1 MESAS
6 PGLQALVDRVGYSFN
21 PDSMTPATTDAI
33 VATARVVNA
42 TRMLELGAGL
52 STLALARYLAAVQ
65 HADAQLVTVEQDQ
78 AHADTVKAW
87 LEKLELQQYVQI
99 VVAPTKA
106 VEVHGVKTESYAFE
120 DCVDFPTG
128 PFDLLVIDGPNG
140 GGPEGKPFARLP
152 TLPKLRDRLTDEAVV
167 VLDDAFRDAE
177 LKAVEIWARAGQVK
191 HIGVMSAG
199 KGVYV
204 GRAAS

>member
-1 MESAS
+1 
-6 PGLQALVDRVGYSFN
+6 
-21 PDSMTPATTDAI
+21 MTPATTDAI

-87 LEKLELQQYVQI
+87 LEKLELQHHVQI

-106 VEVHGVKTESYAFE
+106 VEACGVKTESYAFE

-128 PFDLLVIDGPNG
+128 PFDLLIIDGPRG

-152 TLPKLRDRLTDEAVV
+152 TLPRLRDRLTADAVV
-167 VLDDAFRDAE
+167 VLDDTFRDTE
-177 LKAVEIWARAGQVK
+177 LTAVERWERAGQVK
-191 HIGVMSAG
+191 HIGVGSFG
-199 KGVYV
+199 KGLYV
-204 GRAAS
+204 GRSVSSASESTE